1 MENIPD
7 PKYKIGDLVIVSKHL
22 ENDHKTF
29 QMVITRAYLEAIWKY
44 CDEHNSWICE
54 DQIIKKLN

>member
-29 QMVITRAYLEAIWKY
+29 QMIITKAYLEAI
-44 CDEHNSWICE
+44 
-54 DQIIKKLN
+54 